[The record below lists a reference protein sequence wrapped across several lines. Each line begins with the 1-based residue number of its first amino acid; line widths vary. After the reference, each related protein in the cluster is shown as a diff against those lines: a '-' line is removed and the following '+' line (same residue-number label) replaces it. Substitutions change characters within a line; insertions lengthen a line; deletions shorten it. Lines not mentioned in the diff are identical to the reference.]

1 MPIFRKEQYMDTIQI
16 LSKALLE
23 LDRVEHTAGL
33 NDAAYRKQ
41 CRIILSSP
49 GVQHALARAR
59 DAPDEPAPKPV
70 RKRTPK
76 PKEA

>member
-1 MPIFRKEQYMDTIQI
+1 MEIIQI
-16 LSKALLE
+16 LSKALLD
-23 LDRVEHTAGL
+23 LSRVEMTAGD

-41 CRIILSSP
+41 CRIILNSP
-49 GVQHALARAR
+49 GVQHALAKAR
-59 DAPDEPAPKPV
+59 DAPAPQEPAEPQPKP

>member
-1 MPIFRKEQYMDTIQI
+1 MEIIQL
-16 LSKALLE
+16 LSKALLD
-23 LDRVEHTAGL
+23 LSRVEETAGL

-41 CRIILSSP
+41 CRIILNSP
-49 GVQHALARAR
+49 GVQHALAKAR
-59 DAPDEPAPKPV
+59 DAPAAAEAAPQPKP

>member
-1 MPIFRKEQYMDTIQI
+1 METLML
-16 LSKALLE
+16 LSKALLD
-23 LDRVEHTAGL
+23 LSRVEMTAGL

-41 CRIILSSP
+41 CRIILNSP
-49 GVQHALARAR
+49 GVQHALAKAR
-59 DAPDEPAPKPV
+59 DAPSAAEAEPQPKP

>member
-1 MPIFRKEQYMDTIQI
+1 MEIIQL
-16 LSKALLE
+16 LSKALLD
-23 LDRVEHTAGL
+23 LSRVEMTAGD

-41 CRIILSSP
+41 CRIILNSP
-49 GVQHALARAR
+49 GVQHALAKAR
-59 DAPDEPAPKPV
+59 DAPAAAEAEPQPKP